1 MNDPL
6 VPFVGGGTEFE
17 RLCSTLRSMSGQLD
31 QPDSWPGSQFER
43 LAEAGVLGWV
53 IPRQFGGSEIAP
65 EELTRGY
72 ELLSAACLTT
82 TFVLTQRNGACQRIA
97 GCEND
102 VLKDELLPGLCT
114 GETFATVGISHLSTS
129 GQHLRT
135 PAVQVEQSG
144 SGLVLSGII
153 PWVTGARHADHIV
166 TGGTCADGRQVLA
179 VIATDSPN
187 VVVRQPP
194 NMLALNASQTGAV
207 ELNNVLVDKRF
218 LIAGPVEGVMKRGKG
233 GGTGSVTTSALALG
247 TASCALALLRQE
259 AEQRAD
265 LREIVESIEAE
276 RAEVAEMMYEL
287 SQGESTHE
295 SPAQI
300 AETVRKRANSIVLR
314 ATQAYLA
321 ASKGAGFVSGHP
333 AERLVREAMFFLV
346 WSCPQPVLTAALREF
361 ACLIET

>member
-6 VPFVGGGTEFE
+6 VPSAGAGTDIE
-17 RLCSTLRSMSGQLD
+17 RLCSKLWGLSGQLD
-31 QPDSWPGSQFER
+31 QPDSWPGCQFER
-43 LAEAGVLGWV
+43 LAESGVLGWV

-82 TFVLTQRNGACQRIA
+82 TFVLTQGNGACQRIA

-102 VLKDELLPGLCT
+102 ILKDELLPGLCL

-135 PAVQVEQSG
+135 PAVQVEQNG
-144 SGLVLSGII
+144 SDLVFTGVI
-153 PWVTGARHADHIV
+153 PWVTGARHADYIV

-179 VIATDSPN
+179 VVATDSPE

-194 NMLALNASQTGAV
+194 NLMALNASQTGAV
-207 ELNNVLVDKRF
+207 ELNGVQVDERF

-247 TASCALALLRQE
+247 TATRALALLRQE

-276 RAEVAEMMYEL
+276 RSETAEMMYEL
-287 SQGESTHE
+287 SRGETMHE
-295 SPAQI
+295 SPALV
-300 AETVRKRANSIVLR
+300 ADTVRKRANSIVLR

-321 ASKGAGFVSGHP
+321 ASKGAGIVSGHP